1 MKTLAITI
9 LAILAILLFIIYRI
23 NMVSS
28 DMTNDAV
35 KKSIGTYQI
44 DLDNSLI
51 NDYVKD
57 SLLIKSLSLNLNA
70 DMTFIFSK
78 SVQFIYDS
86 SGTWEFIEDGIYSI
100 NRLNYKNSN
109 GFNNQISQCCYDT
122 DKIQMK
128 LPISKNNNKQVD
140 LIVFKKIK

>member
-1 MKTLAITI
+1 
-9 LAILAILLFIIYRI
+9 
-23 NMVSS
+23 MVSS

>member
-9 LAILAILLFIIYRI
+9 LAILAIVLFIIYRI

-51 NDYVKD
+51 NDYAKD
-57 SLLIKSLSLNLNA
+57 SLLMKFLSLKLNA
-70 DMTFIFSK
+70 DMTFIFSR
-78 SVQFIYDS
+78 SVPFIYDS
-86 SGTWEFIEDGIYSI
+86 SGTWEFIEDGIYSF
-100 NRLNYKNSN
+100 NRLNYKNSS

-128 LPISKNNNKQVD
+128 LPVSKNNNRQVD